1 MKKHPFLLARVLAA
15 LCLFALLVAATGCA
29 GRLWYAPWK
38 KKSPPPIYPETLL
51 VNPPDS
57 IPPPVSLDTSQL
69 PGAATGISI
78 PADKR
83 PASPGQTAL
92 EANLLTVHFAYD
104 SYEITPEMRQRLEH
118 NSEWIRKHPGI
129 MIQVEGHCD
138 ERGSYEYNM
147 NLGQERADTVREELY
162 RLGVEP
168 GIITTVSWGEE
179 RPLPDA
185 LGHDEDSWAKN
196 RRAQFLIY

>member
-1 MKKHPFLLARVLAA
+1 MKKHPFLLIRVSAVL
-15 LCLFALLVAATGCA
+15 LLFALLVATTGCA

-38 KKSPPPIYPETLL
+38 KKSPPIYPDTLL

-57 IPPPVSLDTSQL
+57 IPPPVSLDTTGL
-69 PGAATGISI
+69 PATGI
-78 PADKR
+78 PGGKR
-83 PASPGQTAL
+83 PASPDQTRL
-92 EANLLTVHFAYD
+92 EADLWTVHFAYD
-104 SYEITPEMRQRLEH
+104 SYEITPEMRKRLEH
-118 NSEWIRKHPGI
+118 NAEWIRKRPGI

-138 ERGSYEYNM
+138 ERGTNEYNM

-179 RPLPDA
+179 RALPDA
-185 LGHDEDSWAKN
+185 LGHDEESWAKN